1 MDKVEN
7 LYFVELS
14 RLHIGFVLYY
24 CNSFFFFFFCIW
36 TLDCFVIFLFGLVC
50 IYNLD
55 GYVLRS

>member
-24 CNSFFFFFFCIW
+24 CNSFFFFFCIW
-36 TLDCFVIFLFGLVC
+36 TLDCFVIFFIWTGLYLQFGRLC
-50 IYNLD
+50 
-55 GYVLRS
+55 S